1 MNLLDK
7 FVCQY
12 FTDTPNEL
20 YMHTASVGSSYALN
34 IQFQSPYTIYSVPSV
49 DAEMMSSV
57 MDGWHKHCLSWESA
71 GFFRVSQDVIN
82 MNKCV
87 Q

>member
-7 FVCQY
+7 VVCKL

-71 GFFRVSQDVIN
+71 GFFRVS
-82 MNKCV
+82 
-87 Q
+87 